1 MLKPSLFSISFFLRL
16 WLILLVGATTVLT
29 VVNAEEPTRKS
40 NTQETKSSTS
50 EQRIFALLKT
60 EFSRKLLD
68 DEFKTLQ
75 QLSEHPRY
83 LNYLSETYDTG
94 KPFKK
99 FAQFPKNVLPPKERY
114 FKYFQGHLNVKNVDE
129 ITDED
134 HAIFHHLSEEL
145 WKMDVQQLHGQ
156 EMTPEGMM
164 PFLMKTMMNKD
175 VQEWMVQRKI
185 VTQENAGPQIGQF
198 LLDLMVFNLDIVTK
212 DIEDTKTL
220 LETHGQ
226 NDGLIM
232 LAIQKPLLFARILSS
247 FRDAD
252 VFLTWTKRRK
262 VQ

>member
-1 MLKPSLFSISFFLRL
+1 MLKPSLFSISFSIRL
-16 WLILLVGATTVLT
+16 WLILLVGVTAILT
-29 VVNAEEPTRKS
+29 VVNAEGPTKKS
-40 NTQETKSSTS
+40 NTQETKLSTK
-50 EQRIFALLKT
+50 EQRIFTLLKT
-60 EFSRKLLD
+60 EFSEKLLD
-68 DEFKTLQ
+68 DGFETLQ

-83 LNYLSETYDTG
+83 LNYLSETYNTR

-99 FAQFPKNVLPPKERY
+99 FEQFQKNVLPSKKRY

-134 HAIFHHLSEEL
+134 HTIFHHLSEEL

-156 EMTPEGMM
+156 EMTQEAMM
-164 PFLMKTMMNKD
+164 PFLMKTIMNKD
-175 VQEWMVQRKI
+175 IQEWMVQRKI
-185 VTQENAGPQIGQF
+185 VTQQNAGPQMGQF
-198 LLDLMVFNLDIVTK
+198 LLNLMVFNLDIVIK

-247 FRDAD
+247 FSDTD